1 MDGSL
6 WKPPH
11 LVKLQKIKGK
21 SGIHLFNAKE
31 RKKERKRNMKHTG
44 QLKGNVRY

>member
-6 WKPPH
+6 LKPPH

-21 SGIHLFNAKE
+21 SGINLFNTKG